1 MGARYSSM
9 VPKPS
14 SSSSRVSG
22 DKKKTMTDEDANTP
36 NNKRARIMSPQP
48 LGFDD
53 LPDEVLTKVSRY
65 LSSNSR
71 VLLAVAV
78 TASSSAWKES
88 NYNIKPS
95 DAAKVILAN
104 EELYC
109 NAVSFGHTD
118 KDLAT
123 ELTDE
128 EFGGFLACAD
138 AVHGVKIVSL
148 MHCKLLVGYG
158 LEPLRSCTQ
167 VESIVLCSGE
177 ENDTSDGGSAEIYLS
192 KEVVIPIL
200 ESIIEKRE
208 KPLYFTL
215 PKTWC
220 AEQSEMVV
228 SFLQKYN
235 KLMNSRN
242 ILCCSE
248 PSDEDEDGPGCSN
261 ICRGTEEVPWVNLG
275 GDKFAMHNLICDC
288 CYETYCGEC
297 ATEFTHPC
305 VACKMVGCKQCEG
318 TIKCDLCQVSVGAS
332 YLRIYHHKSL
342 TSCIAPLSLPGVLP
356 F

>member
-9 VPKPS
+9 VAKPSS

-22 DKKKTMTDEDANTP
+22 CKKKTMTDEDANTP

-118 KDLAT
+118 KDLAAK
-123 ELTDE
+123 LTDE

-167 VESIVLCSGE
+167 VESIVLCSDE

-200 ESIIEKRE
+200 ESVIEKRE

-215 PKTWC
+215 PETWC

-242 ILCCSE
+242 ILCCME
-248 PSDEDEDGPGCSN
+248 LPECSN
-261 ICRGTEEVPWVNLG
+261 ICRGTEERPWVYTTG
-275 GDKFAMHNLICDC
+275 GNFGMHNLTCDVCNKTC
-288 CYETYCGEC
+288 CREC
-297 ATEFTHPC
+297 SNEFTHPC
-305 VACKMVGCKQCEG
+305 VKCKLVGCKQCEG
-318 TIKCDLCQVSVGAS
+318 TIKCDLCQVSVD
-332 YLRIYHHKSL
+332 
-342 TSCIAPLSLPGVLP
+342 
-356 F
+356 